1 MVAAARLQHRGERL
15 RGLAV
20 RALAIVP
27 ALAVLIG
34 VAGGDGANWEMAQS
48 TPAHMP
54 GSVSVPVEPAEK
66 PADRAGLPLSAATI
80 YPQIGESTRNSNLA
94 AADMHKL
101 QTALDALYHP
111 GATVTIESIVV
122 AAATGRVRELGG
134 PLTEAEV
141 RAVLTVAGFEGVLFD
156 EALRVSFGES
166 VGWQPRI
173 MGDGGR
179 AYGLFQ
185 LHADPWAGWCGVT
198 PEELLEPVVNATC
211 ARRIVMEYEVPRG
224 YPRWSN
230 WSVKP

>member
-1 MVAAARLQHRGERL
+1 MAVMFSGGDAGQWEWPASPTTEATSEHLHDVHEPGWAPLSLAVAADTPWPAVHLPAVPGRMEGYDVAVLSHLDARDHPGTSESIVAAAATWR
-15 RGLAV
+15 V
-20 RALAIVP
+20 RAL
-27 ALAVLIG
+27 
-34 VAGGDGANWEMAQS
+34 GGS
-48 TPAHMP
+48 
-54 GSVSVPVEPAEK
+54 
-66 PADRAGLPLSAATI
+66 
-80 YPQIGESTRNSNLA
+80 
-94 AADMHKL
+94 
-101 QTALDALYHP
+101 
-111 GATVTIESIVV
+111 
-122 AAATGRVRELGG
+122 
-134 PLTEAEV
+134 LTEAEV